1 MDQVEYP
8 KMSICHKFGRD
19 ILMKRI
25 PDITEELID
34 SILSEYKQDYN
45 IRAREI
51 IGSEDVNKDLFSW
64 LSKPMNIWI
73 LITLSNSPY
82 YKTIFFA
89 QYSSD
94 ETDNLH
100 IIDLRKQT
108 NDYQFKRIYKV
119 ADQLSYLLNNNLIE
133 NLDPQSIIYNS
144 LYNNSLSSG
153 TTNWVNKEYT
163 VSTSQLSLPPIKQ
176 VDFNTLRIHAD
187 RYQFDTMIKDV
198 NDDQFSAEL
207 SECLSA
213 YENEQ
218 FYVCAAGLGGV
229 LEHLMYLTL
238 EKHNMIDRS
247 FPDNA
252 TYQDYVNAFGKEPL
266 KIDRRQKNAIKST
279 FMIRNSVSHFNSGF
293 AGKENC
299 QLLMSGIKNIYANYY
314 TKDFSLP
321 SID

>member
-1 MDQVEYP
+1 
-8 KMSICHKFGRD
+8 
-19 ILMKRI
+19 MKRI

-34 SILSEYKQDYN
+34 SMLSEYKQDYT

-73 LITLSNSPY
+73 LIILSNSPY

-94 ETDNLH
+94 ENDNLH
-100 IIDLRKQT
+100 IIDLRQQT
-108 NDYQFKRIYKV
+108 NDYQFKRIYRV
-119 ADQLSYLLNNNLIE
+119 ADQVSYLLNNNLIE
-133 NLDPQSIIYNS
+133 NLDPQSIIYSS
-144 LYNNSLSSG
+144 LYNNSLSSS
-153 TTNWVNKEYT
+153 TTNWINKEYT
-163 VSTSQLSLPPIKQ
+163 DSTSRLSLPPMKQ

-187 RYQFDTMIKDV
+187 RYQFDTMIKDI

-207 SECLSA
+207 SECLTA

-314 TKDFSLP
+314 TKVFSLP

>member
-1 MDQVEYP
+1 MDSVEYIQM
-8 KMSICHKFGRD
+8 KNCFKFSQD
-19 ILMKRI
+19 VLMKRTLEFT
-25 PDITEELID
+25 DELAD
-34 SILSEYKQDYN
+34 SLLIEYKEDYI
-45 IRAREI
+45 IRSREI
-51 IGSEDVNKDLFSW
+51 IGSEDNSKDLFSW
-64 LSKPMNIWI
+64 LTRPMNIWI
-73 LITLSNSPY
+73 VITLSNSSFH
-82 YKTIFFA
+82 KTLFFA
-89 QYSSD
+89 EYSTN
-94 ETDNLH
+94 EKDNLYFK
-100 IIDLRKQT
+100 DLRVET
-108 NDYQFKRIYKV
+108 NDYHFKRLHSVLDK
-119 ADQLSYLLNNNLIE
+119 LSYIVNNNLIE
-133 NLDPQSIIYNS
+133 NLDPDSIILNS
-144 LYNNSLSSG
+144 LWDADVAFGAQY
-153 TTNWVNKEYT
+153 WVDKEYAS
-163 VSTSQLSLPPIKQ
+163 STAKLSLPPIKH

-187 RYQFDTMIKDV
+187 RYQFDAMIKDI
-198 NDDQFSAEL
+198 NDEQFSAEL
-207 SECLSA
+207 SECLTA

-266 KIDRRQKNAIKST
+266 RIDRRQKNAIKST

>member
-1 MDQVEYP
+1 
-8 KMSICHKFGRD
+8 
-19 ILMKRI
+19 MKRI

-133 NLDPQSIIYNS
+133 KLDPQSIIYNS

>member
-1 MDQVEYP
+1 MDSVEYIQM
-8 KMSICHKFGRD
+8 KNCFKFSND
-19 ILMKRI
+19 VLMKRV
-25 PDITEELID
+25 PEITSELTD
-34 SILSEYKQDYN
+34 SLLSEYKQDYN

-64 LSKPMNIWI
+64 LSKPMNIWV

-94 ETDNLH
+94 ETDHLH
-100 IIDLRKQT
+100 IIDLRQQT

-119 ADQLSYLLNNNLIE
+119 EAQVSYLLNHDLIGK
-133 NLDPQSIIYNS
+133 LDPQSIIFSS
-144 LYNNSLSSG
+144 LYNNSLSSS

-163 VSTSQLSLPPIKQ
+163 VSTSRLSLPPIKHL
-176 VDFNTLRIHAD
+176 DFNALRIHAD
-187 RYQFDTMIKDV
+187 RYQFDTMIKDI
-198 NDDQFSAEL
+198 NDTQFSAEL
-207 SECLSA
+207 SECLTA

-218 FYVCAAGLGGV
+218 FYICAAGLGGV

-238 EKHNMIDRS
+238 EKHKMIDKN

-314 TKDFSLP
+314 TKVFSLP

>member
-1 MDQVEYP
+1 
-8 KMSICHKFGRD
+8 
-19 ILMKRI
+19 MKRI